1 MINQM
6 KYYNCNRYCSEE
18 HINESNVSLSL
29 AVLLSKLF
37 IYHQNHYKWSCNG
50 YYNKEIYGINGIHE
64 YMKYMYIWNE
74 NQCVIESN
82 NIDVSRETFESALMR
97 RRR

>member
-37 IYHQNHYKWSCNG
+37 I
-50 YYNKEIYGINGIHE
+50 IRIIINGHVMDIIIKR
-64 YMKYMYIWNE
+64 YME
-74 NQCVIESN
+74 
-82 NIDVSRETFESALMR
+82 
-97 RRR
+97 